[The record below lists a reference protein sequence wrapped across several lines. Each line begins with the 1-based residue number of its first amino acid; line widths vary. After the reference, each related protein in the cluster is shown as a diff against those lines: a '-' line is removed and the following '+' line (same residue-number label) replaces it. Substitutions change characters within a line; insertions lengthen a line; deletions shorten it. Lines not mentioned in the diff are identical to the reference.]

1 MWKGCLIESMTTNQL
16 TTAEKVTS
24 AMERLQDAIR
34 FSCGGYSSPAAREE
48 AIAKGIAKATAAI
61 AEGQWIVEDATGV
74 GLFNAAYAMRGFRP
88 LRWMTREGIDT
99 MRTLTTRVK
108 VGDTFTREV
117 SFHPRHG
124 IFTRSA
130 LRLA

>member
-1 MWKGCLIESMTTNQL
+1 MITTD
-16 TTAEKVTS
+16 TTDTITPTALQ
-24 AMERLQDAIR
+24 RLQSAIR
-34 FSCGGYSSPAAREE
+34 FSCGGYATSAAREE

-88 LRWMTREGIDT
+88 LRWMTREGIET
-99 MRTLTTRVK
+99 MKTLTTRVK
-108 VGDTFTREV
+108 VGDSFTREI

-124 IFTRSA
+124 ITTRSA
-130 LRLA
+130 RRLA

>member
-1 MWKGCLIESMTTNQL
+1 
-16 TTAEKVTS
+16 
-24 AMERLQDAIR
+24 MERLQDAIR
-34 FSCGGYSSPAAREE
+34 FSCGGYSSPATREE

-88 LRWMTREGIDT
+88 LRWMTREGIAT
-99 MRTLTTRVK
+99 MRNLTSRVK
-108 VGDTFTREV
+108 VGDSFTREI

-124 IFTRSA
+124 ITTRTA
-130 LRLA
+130 RRIA